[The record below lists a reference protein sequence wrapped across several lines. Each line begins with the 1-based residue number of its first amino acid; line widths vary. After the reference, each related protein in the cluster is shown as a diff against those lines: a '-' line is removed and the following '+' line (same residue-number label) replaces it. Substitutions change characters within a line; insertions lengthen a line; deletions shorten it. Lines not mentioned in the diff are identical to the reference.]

1 MDKLNKIGP
10 NIDHLGI
17 TLTIPRYELN
27 VEPIFT
33 R

>member
-1 MDKLNKIGP
+1 MGKLNKIGP
-10 NIDHLGI
+10 NIDHCGI
-17 TLTIPRYELN
+17 TLIIPRYELN